1 MDTDIESLSV
11 RIRAPRSG
19 PCSSVFHDGTESMTH
34 LPLPTHGDRRR
45 IRIGLLGGSFNPAHE
60 GHRHVA
66 ELALKL
72 LALDQ
77 LWLLVSPQN
86 PLKPVAGMAP
96 LAERLASAEA
106 MAGRHPRIRATA
118 IEQRLGTRYTADTVN
133 ALQIRFPR
141 ARFVWLMG
149 ADNLAQVA
157 RWDRWLRIF
166 QSVPV
171 AILARSP
178 YSQRALAA
186 KAARR
191 LARFRL
197 SPERAHGLADRQPP
211 AWVFLHTRLHP
222 ASATAIRARRRRGG
236 AFAER

>member
-1 MDTDIESLSV
+1 MDADRLGSGPAQAA
-11 RIRAPRSG
+11 IRVH
-19 PCSSVFHDGTESMTH
+19 PCSSVSPSSF
-34 LPLPTHGDRRR
+34 GDRRA
-45 IRIGLLGGSFNPAHE
+45 ICIGLLGGSFNPAHD

-66 ELALKL
+66 ELALKR

-77 LWLLVSPQN
+77 VWLLVSPQN

-96 LAERLASAEA
+96 LAERLAGARA
-106 MAGRHPRIRATA
+106 VLAGNPRLLATD
-118 IEQRLGTRYTADTVN
+118 IETGLGTRYTVN
-133 ALQIRFPR
+133 TLAKLRLRFPK

-149 ADNLAQVA
+149 ADNLMQISRWA
-157 RWDRWLRIF
+157 RWIRIF
-166 QSVPV
+166 QAVPV

-191 LARFRL
+191 LSRFRV
-197 SPERAHGLADRQPP
+197 PDRAAPGLADRQPP

-222 ASATAIRARRRRGG
+222 ASATAIRARRNVEPGG
-236 AFAER
+236 VVEGANP